1 MIRLSKQ
8 APPALAAA
16 ALCAAVAWCAM
27 TAQAARQ
34 HESQL
39 TAAIASVRARSD
51 YAAAQ
56 AAYAASVAELGDR
69 VIDLPED
76 AHAWHTSVFTAER
89 PSLHERR
96 ILGWFDSEPQLR
108 RLKEQT
114 HFHHYTPASAV
125 FSRYANLTAGG
136 LPVVALQDASGNV
149 VYKASGE
156 QVPATSSAL
165 VRGVID
171 CVRAHC
177 PHCPRPKP
185 KPEPDPDD
193 VPDSKPVIPDIV
205 GPNDDTPV
213 GRDDTLAVTAAVFVL
228 SLAGGFAAAARRGR

>member
-1 MIRLSKQ
+1 MKVLTS
-8 APPALAAA
+8 

-27 TAQAARQ
+27 TAHFARKQ
-34 HESQL
+34 ESQL
-39 TAAIASVRARSD
+39 TAQLAAVKVRSD
-51 YAAAQ
+51 YA

-76 AHAWHTSVFTAER
+76 AHAWHTSLFTHDQ
-89 PSLHERR
+89 PSPREKRLV
-96 ILGWFDSEPQLR
+96 GWFESEPQLR

-136 LPVVALQDASGNV
+136 LPVVVLQDASGNV
-149 VYKASGE
+149 VFKASGDH
-156 QVPATSSAL
+156 VPPAPWPL

-185 KPEPDPDD
+185 KPEPRPEPDD
-193 VPDSKPVIPDIV
+193 VPDEKPVIPDIV
-205 GPNDDTPV
+205 GPDENTPV
-213 GRDDTLAVTAAVFVL
+213 GRDDTLAVTAAVFVV
-228 SLAGGFAAAARRGR
+228 SLAAGFAAAARKGKS